1 MTVETV
7 EIIIPRIEAA
17 QSRQI
22 HLDDIEGELTWICTR
37 SAQEQIVA
45 M

>member
-17 QSRQI
+17 QSKQI
-22 HLDDIEGELTWICTR
+22 HLSDLEAELI
-37 SAQEQIVA
+37 QITT
-45 M
+45 